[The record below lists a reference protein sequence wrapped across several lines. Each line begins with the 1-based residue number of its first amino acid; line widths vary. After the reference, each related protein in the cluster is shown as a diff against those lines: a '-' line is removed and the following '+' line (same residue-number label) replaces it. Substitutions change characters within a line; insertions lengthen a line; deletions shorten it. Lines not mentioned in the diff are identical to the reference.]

1 MSKLIESTE
10 MFNTIATTF
19 KIKKAEAVKNI
30 VITMNRGK
38 ETAGSGDRF
47 IVTRNCD
54 KVDPK

>member
-1 MSKLIESTE
+1 MKQIENTI
-10 MFNTIATTF
+10 MFNTIAATF
-19 KIKKAEAVKNI
+19 KITKPEAVKNI

-38 ETAGSGDRF
+38 ETADSGDRF